1 MQTELR
7 NTRYIAKLLSFY
19 TICHMKIVVS
29 ILALVILGCNSKK
42 SMPLFKDLT
51 DKSDIEIHLSE
62 YVLDSVPSEIGT
74 LKKVERLYISQDTI
88 TGWTAY
94 PPLSALGEERLAPPS
109 KHLPDQI
116 TTLTNLKSLTL
127 VGLDLVTL
135 PDSFS
140 RLNNLDTLNLYMNKL
155 TISNELEKL
164 KGLKRLKYIG
174 LHGNK
179 LTANDLKEL
188 KESIPGITTNPE
200 LR

>member
-1 MQTELR
+1 
-7 NTRYIAKLLSFY
+7 
-19 TICHMKIVVS
+19 MKIVVS
-29 ILALVILGCNSKK
+29 ILALVILGCHSKK
-42 SMPLFKDLT
+42 SLPLFKHLT
-51 DKSDIEIHLSE
+51 DKSDIEIHLSD
-62 YVLDSVPSEIGT
+62 YGLDSVTSEIGT
-74 LKKVERLYISQDTI
+74 LKKVERLYISQDTN

-116 TTLTNLKSLTL
+116 TTLTNLKILTL

-140 RLNNLDTLNLYMNKL
+140 RLENLDTLNLYMNKL

-164 KGLKRLKYIG
+164 KRLKRLKYIG

-188 KESIPGITTNPE
+188 QESIPGITTNPE